1 MLPKAEQGGGLEAG
15 ALLPMWAI
23 DDGRQISGLVI

>member
-1 MLPKAEQGGGLEAG
+1 MLPKPEPGGGLEAR
-15 ALLPMWAI
+15 APLPLWAI

>member
-1 MLPKAEQGGGLEAG
+1 MQPKAEQGEGLEAR
-15 ALLPMWAI
+15 ARLPMWAI

>member
-15 ALLPMWAI
+15 TPLPMWAT